1 MVAVTEESI
10 DNTEK
15 KRLDQLSG
23 AARRRIAMQSTT
35 EEEEEEEEVEEFIQN
50 RTHAEARFL
59 TGEGEGAGGGG
70 KFI

>member
-1 MVAVTEESI
+1 VVAVTEESI

-35 EEEEEEEEVEEFIQN
+35 EEEEEEEVEEFIQN
-50 RTHAEARFL
+50 RTHAGARFL